1 MATPGDALGDSKTMG
16 SSPADMYYR
25 WKLMADKYAVAAD
38 ERLSDTAKSVL
49 GATSEKEAIKFKILA
64 KLVTHGESSAF
75 HAQCKEYTGSDDKL
89 EQAEKLAELIHDNM
103 KTKKILAAIA
113 GTDGDFDNAFTAD
126 GRRPGGGSGLGATLV
141 AGLSGLFGAA
151 GGGGG
156 GGGAAAA
163 APRRANE

>member
-16 SSPADMYYR
+16 SSPADQYYR
-25 WKLMADKYAVAAD
+25 WKLMSDKYAVAAD

-64 KLVTHGESSAF
+64 KLVAHGESSAF

-103 KTKKILAAIA
+103 KTKKILAVIA
-113 GTDGDFDNAFTAD
+113 GTDGDFDAAFTEN
-126 GRRPGGGSGLGATLV
+126 GRRPGGG
-141 AGLSGLFGAA
+141 AGLSGSLIAGFSGLIGAL

-156 GGGAAAA
+156 GGGAAA
-163 APRRANE
+163 PRVPGG

>member
-16 SSPADMYYR
+16 SSPADQYYR
-25 WKLMADKYAVAAD
+25 WKLMSDKYAVAAD
-38 ERLSDTAKSVL
+38 ERLSATAKSVL

-64 KLVTHGESSAF
+64 KLVAHGESSAF

-113 GTDGDFDNAFTAD
+113 GTDNDFDNAFTED
-126 GRRPGGGSGLGATLV
+126 GRKPGGGAGLAGSLV
-141 AGLSGLFGAA
+141 AGFSGLIGAL

-156 GGGAAAA
+156 GGGAAGGARG
-163 APRRANE
+163 P